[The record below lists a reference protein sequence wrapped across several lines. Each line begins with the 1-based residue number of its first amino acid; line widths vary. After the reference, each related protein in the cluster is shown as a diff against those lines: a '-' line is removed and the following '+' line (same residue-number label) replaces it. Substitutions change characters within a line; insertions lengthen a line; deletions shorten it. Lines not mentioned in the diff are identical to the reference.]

1 MEDEKRWVRGKKKR
15 TDEDNEAFGRAI
27 AHYLYVEGE
36 RLEEAADLFVN
47 HYYEYVSFS
56 LGLRLLTS
64 GLVRARVGDRG
75 DGISRSSDWTESPG
89 R

>member
-1 MEDEKRWVRGKKKR
+1 MRGRVGLSGEKRWVRGKKKR
-15 TDEDNEAFGRAI
+15 TDEAFGRAI

-36 RLEEAADLFVN
+36 RLEAAADLFVN

-64 GLVRARVGDRG
+64 GLVRARAGGRV
-75 DGISRSSDWTESPG
+75 DGI
-89 R
+89 